1 MTPSLQPTDDAA
13 QDVGD
18 FAPGDV
24 FSERFRVVRRLAGG
38 GVGNV
43 YEAVNVWTTRRVALK
58 VLRPE
63 RADNTV
69 LIRRFQIEAE
79 AATRVAHPN
88 VVAVIDM
95 GRDLRTGV
103 LYLVQ
108 EYLEGRDL
116 YDAMMQRSRY
126 APAEAMAIMAPVMR
140 ALQAAHEKSVLHRDL
155 KPENIFLAQGPGG
168 EVVPKVIDFGLARML
183 VGSLRVTEMGV
194 VNGTPAYMSPEQACG
209 DADLDARTDVWSAGV
224 IWYEL
229 LAGRQPFYSES
240 LKALFQSILHE
251 EPAALDQVS
260 PEVPPALARVVHRA
274 LAKERERRFESMAC
288 FLDALE
294 ATLPSSAP
302 AKPAPRAV
310 RLDSEPDVAARVTP
324 ARTRTPLPPRPDL
337 RLAVPLVGA
346 LLLAPLVWAAARRQA
361 DPAPVAAPRAAPHPA
376 APVAAP
382 PSAPD
387 AAAMAT
393 DAATDVPVATPV
405 DAPDAEVL
413 RDEDRG
419 AQARGAHGRRRSR
432 GTLSPW

>member
-1 MTPSLQPTDDAA
+1 MTLRPPPPVDDDPP
-13 QDVGD
+13 DVGD
-18 FAPGDV
+18 FAPGAV

-63 RADNTV
+63 RADNAV

-116 YDAMMQRSRY
+116 YDAMTQRSRY

-140 ALQAAHEKSVLHRDL
+140 ALQAAHEKAVLHRDL

-194 VNGTPAYMSPEQACG
+194 VKGTPAYMSPEQACG
-209 DADLDARTDVWSAGV
+209 EADLDARTDVWSAGV

-229 LAGRQPFYSES
+229 LSGRQPFYNES

-260 PEVPPALARVVHRA
+260 PEVPAALARVVHRA
-274 LAKERERRFESMAC
+274 LAKERERRFDSMAR

-294 ATLPSSAP
+294 ATLPAPAP

-310 RLDSEPDVAARVTP
+310 RLEPEVAARVTP
-324 ARTRTPLPPRPDL
+324 ARAPSSRPPRPAL
-337 RLAVPLVGA
+337 RLAAPLIGA
-346 LLLAPLVWAAARRQA
+346 LLLAPLVWAAARRPS
-361 DPAPVAAPRAAPHPA
+361 DPAPIASPRAASLL
-376 APVAAP
+376 AP
-382 PSAPD
+382 PRAPD
-387 AAAMAT
+387 AATPAP
-393 DAATDVPVATPV
+393 DAATDGPAATPTDV
-405 DAPDAEVL
+405 PDADER
-413 RDEDRG
+413 RDETRAAHDG
-419 AQARGAHGRRRSR
+419 ARSRRRSR
-432 GTLSPW
+432 GALSPW